1 MLYLSLLFFIIC
13 SLILIAFY
21 GYYKVKYKQWIH
33 HPLNFNLLFK
43 WNSFLNNADL
53 VLQEKIDF
61 SNISTSSFKLL
72 PQLHKSFVKN
82 MDSHFNDLDIISIQ
96 TKNCSIINHKS
107 KSVIDDSIVSSCIS
121 SFEIKHLNNTSC
133 FYINNFMLDY
143 TNLNLQ
149 NKNNIIFHHLFHY
162 ISKLNINYG
171 IFKYNILPFVNPLC
185 KFNTYTFPV
194 TKWRKPPSK
203 LLHPQFK
210 IIPLSK
216 QNFHL
221 FTNFLKTLN
230 SHFDTIFHANF
241 ERIMH
246 LIYNSIWHANL
257 LLLGDQVKAFFF
269 FHIRRKSV
277 LHCFSSANKCEN
289 LNDFIFAFKLSFWNI
304 ANKNNCNTAS
314 IDSISHNNPIIDNII
329 QKTHPLSVTPF
340 AFYFYNFKKSASV
353 PNHDCLLIL

>member
-1 MLYLSLLFFIIC
+1 MLYLFLLIFIIC
-13 SLILIAFY
+13 FVIFLSFY
-21 GYYKVKYKQWIH
+21 GYYKIKYKQWIH
-33 HPLNFNLLFK
+33 HPLNFNLVFK
-43 WNSFLNNADL
+43 LNSFFNNSDL
-53 VLQEKIDF
+53 VLQEKFDF
-61 SNISTSSFKLL
+61 SNISTSSFKNL

-82 MDSHFNDLDIISIQ
+82 MDFHFNDLDVISIQ

-107 KSVIDDSIVSSCIS
+107 KSVINDSIISSCVS
-121 SFEIKHLNNTSC
+121 SFEIKNLNNTNC
-133 FYINNFMLDY
+133 FYINNLMLDY

-149 NKNNIIFHHLFHY
+149 KKNNIILHHLFHY
-162 ISKLNINYG
+162 ISKLNIHYG

-203 LLHPQFK
+203 LLHPRFK

-221 FTNFLKTLN
+221 FTNFLKILN

-241 ERIMH
+241 ERIMY

-257 LLLGDQVKAFFF
+257 LLLCDQVKAFYF

-277 LHCFSSANKCEN
+277 LHCFCSANTCSDI
-289 LNDFIFAFKLSFWNI
+289 NDFIFAFKLSFWNI
-304 ANKNNCNTAS
+304 ANKHNCNSAS

-329 QKTHPLSVTPF
+329 QKTHPSSVTPF
-340 AFYFYNFKKSASV
+340 AFYFYNFKQSSSV

>member
-1 MLYLSLLFFIIC
+1 MLNFTLFFLMGVFIFFIF
-13 SLILIAFY
+13 FY
-21 GYYKVKYKQWIH
+21 GYYKVKYKQWIN
-33 HPLNFNLLFK
+33 HPLNFNLIFK
-43 WNSFLNNADL
+43 LNSFINKSDL
-53 VLQEKIDF
+53 VLHEKNDF
-61 SNISTSSFKLL
+61 SNISTSSFNFL

-107 KSVIDDSIVSSCIS
+107 KSVIDHSIVSSCVS
-121 SFEIKHLNNTSC
+121 SFEIKNLNNNKC
-133 FYINNFMLDY
+133 FYINNLMLDY

-149 NKNNIIFHHLFHY
+149 KKNNIILHHLFHY

-185 KFNTYTFPV
+185 KFNNYTFPIS
-194 TKWRKPPSK
+194 KWRKPPSK
-203 LLHPQFK
+203 LLHPRFK

-221 FTNFLKTLN
+221 FTSFLKTLN
-230 SHFDTIFHANF
+230 SYFDTIFHANI

-246 LIYNSIWHANL
+246 LIYNSIWYANL

-277 LHCFSSANKCEN
+277 LHCFCSANTCTN
-289 LNDFIFAFKLSFWNI
+289 INDFIFAFKLSFWNI
-304 ANKNNCNTAS
+304 ANKNNCNLAS

-329 QKTHPLSVTPF
+329 QKTHPSSVTPF
-340 AFYFYNFKKSASV
+340 AFYFYNFKQSSSV
-353 PNHDCLLIL
+353 PNHQCLLIL